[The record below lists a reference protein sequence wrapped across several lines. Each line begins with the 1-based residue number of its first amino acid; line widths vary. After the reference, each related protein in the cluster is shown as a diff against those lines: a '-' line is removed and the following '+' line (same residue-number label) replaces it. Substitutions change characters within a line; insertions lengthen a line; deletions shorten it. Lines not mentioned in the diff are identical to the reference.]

1 MGPST
6 DKGQK
11 PLSRNRNR
19 MSKRKEKW
27 IKGAIEHPGE
37 LRRYAKRHHEL
48 LSNGKINV
56 DEIIRR
62 EHTKG
67 RKGSHIDRAAHLA
80 KNLESF

>member
-1 MGPST
+1 
-6 DKGQK
+6 
-11 PLSRNRNR
+11 

-48 LSNGKINV
+48 LSDGKVNV

-62 EHTKG
+62 EHAKG